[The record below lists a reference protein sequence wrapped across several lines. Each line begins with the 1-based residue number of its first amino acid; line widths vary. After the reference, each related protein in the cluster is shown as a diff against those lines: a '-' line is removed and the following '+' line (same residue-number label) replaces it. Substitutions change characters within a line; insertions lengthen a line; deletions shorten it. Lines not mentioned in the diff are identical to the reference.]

1 MAKKVARFTEKLD
14 DKDTQF
20 VVKFPTRQQQHAANI
35 ASIKAF
41 NEAQQAGALPRDCLN
56 NYMIEK
62 GLWDEEKQKRLETLA
77 RDLMD
82 GERQLARGGITK
94 DGKKFSKKDARDLA
108 IKMRVWRIEQLLLLA
123 KSRELDKYTLESQAE
138 NAKFDFLVSE
148 CTFTEEGKRVFDG
161 IDDYLAK
168 SDEAYAGKAAMEL
181 SNMLYD
187 MDENYEK
194 NKPENKFL
202 LKFGFIRDTDL
213 HLINEEGKLVDS
225 EGRLVNEQ
233 GRLIN
238 EKNELVDVNGN
249 LVDDEGNPV
258 ETFTPF
264 DEDEQIKVEV
274 EASEET
280 TEEAEEDEE

>member
-1 MAKKVARFTEKLD
+1 MAKKIARFTEKLD
-14 DKDTQF
+14 DKDVQF

-41 NEAQQAGALPRDCLN
+41 NEAQKAGAIPRDCLN
-56 NYMIEK
+56 TYMIEK
-62 GLWDEEKQKRLETLA
+62 GLWDDEKQNRLQQLS

-82 GERQLARGGITK
+82 GERQLARGGVTK
-94 DGKKFSKKDARDLA
+94 DGKKFTKIEARDLA

-138 NAKFDFLVSE
+138 NAKFDFLVSD
-148 CTFTEEGKRVFDG
+148 CTFTDDGKRVFDSL
-161 IDDYLAK
+161 DDYLLK
-168 SDEAYAGKAAMEL
+168 SDEGYASKAAIEL

-202 LKFGFIRDTDL
+202 LKFGFIRENDL
-213 HLINEEGKLVDS
+213 HLINDKGKLVDS

-238 EKNELVDVNGN
+238 EKDELVDINGN
-249 LVDDEGNPV
+249 RVDDEGNPIEV
-258 ETFTPF
+258 FVPF
-264 DEDEQIKVEV
+264 DEEEEV
-274 EASEET
+274 AAT
-280 TEEAEEDEE
+280 K